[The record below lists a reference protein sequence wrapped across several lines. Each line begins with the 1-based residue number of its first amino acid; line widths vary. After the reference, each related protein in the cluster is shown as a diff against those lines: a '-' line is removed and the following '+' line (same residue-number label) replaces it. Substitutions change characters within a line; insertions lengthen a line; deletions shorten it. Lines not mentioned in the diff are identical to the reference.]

1 HGLGGLR
8 SDAVAESIRRDV
20 IVGRAVAVLDSTRS
34 AAVNDSI
41 RIACGTLIDS
51 LSIAGIRADST
62 RTACLRG
69 DSARVRFVI
78 DVDTALLR
86 DTADRMDPRET
97 SRGRAAPDT
106 LQ

>member
-1 HGLGGLR
+1 
-8 SDAVAESIRRDV
+8 
-20 IVGRAVAVLDSTRS
+20 
-34 AAVNDSI
+34 
-41 RIACGTLIDS
+41 IDS